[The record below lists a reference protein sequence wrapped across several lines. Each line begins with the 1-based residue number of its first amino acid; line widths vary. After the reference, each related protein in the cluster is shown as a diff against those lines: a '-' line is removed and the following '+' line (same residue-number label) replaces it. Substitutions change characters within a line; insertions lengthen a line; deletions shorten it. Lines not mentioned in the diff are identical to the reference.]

1 MCRLEQ
7 LFIEDKFDPEDDKPL
22 AELLAT
28 PLNKEVGNPVINLL
42 KFVLAQLLLL
52 LLLDSVVD
60 WSSVVSWRWPSLST
74 GMGFKKLVFLMA
86 ILLAYLRTKW
96 LV

>member
-22 AELLAT
+22 AELQAT

-42 KFVLAQLLLL
+42 KFALAQLLLL
-52 LLLDSVVD
+52 LLLE
-60 WSSVVSWRWPSLST
+60 LS
-74 GMGFKKLVFLMA
+74 
-86 ILLAYLRTKW
+86 
-96 LV
+96 